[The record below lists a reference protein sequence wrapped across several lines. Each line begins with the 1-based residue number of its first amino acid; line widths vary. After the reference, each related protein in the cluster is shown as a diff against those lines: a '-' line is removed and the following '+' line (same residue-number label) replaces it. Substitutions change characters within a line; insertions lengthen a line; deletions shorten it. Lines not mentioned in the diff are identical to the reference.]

1 MRLNAAPSRTRLY
14 ALAMLLAVAPISPAL
29 AASPGLGGGEPL
41 SVSLGRIV
49 AALVICI
56 MVALLAALL
65 IRQREGKIDLAALFA
80 RLELRPA
87 RAIEVVETRRLSPHA
102 DICLIRHDGQEFL
115 LLLLAGG
122 AKILRERTVASR
134 AEAEA

>member
-1 MRLNAAPSRTRLY
+1 MPSAGRF
-14 ALAMLLAVAPISPAL
+14 AL
-29 AASPGLGGGEPL
+29 AAALAILPVVPAFAGGSRLGGGEPL

-49 AALVICI
+49 GALVICI

-65 IRQREGKIDLAALFA
+65 IRQRGGKVDLAALFA
-80 RLELRPA
+80 RMELRRP

-102 DICLIRHDGQEFL
+102 DICLVRHDGQEFL

-122 AKILRERTVASR
+122 AKILRERAVVSMP
-134 AEAEA
+134 EAEA